1 MYKKH
6 PPLSPE
12 MKKACR
18 MLDKYSQEVCL
29 ISKYKLNTLDDV
41 NNFINA
47 SNEQIKII
55 ENQRQHIYNK
65 LRRCTDTNKR
75 AELLTERNDCTSA
88 LQTLRKNIRT
98 ANHIIEDNP
107 EIKSNIKAEKN
118 IQQQRYTV
126 KIKQKERYYDFYR

>member
-1 MYKKH
+1 
-6 PPLSPE
+6 
-12 MKKACR
+12 

-118 IQQQRYTV
+118 IQQQRYT
-126 KIKQKERYYDFYR
+126 DFYR